1 MTGSGCQLNKSA
13 AAQSQSKFILP
24 SLIPRNELNDE
35 HPNVVPRLLEMDVK
49 RETIEQ
55 LRAATM
61 PI

>member
-1 MTGSGCQLNKSA
+1 MTNIQMSFPGTKSKLNVRYPIN
-13 AAQSQSKFILP
+13 F
-24 SLIPRNELNDE
+24 
-35 HPNVVPRLLEMDVK
+35 RLLEMDVK